1 MDISSWLLYPM
12 LQTDTTCVMI
22 NTLKT
27 EKYCMNITQNKK
39 DLTKTVK
46 VIRIVWCFTIVIAI
60 VFLALGISSLVKA
73 GPFFENESEA
83 LLPKS
88 HDYDVFDNVRV
99 CCAYDDQTRSEN
111 QQCDDR
117 RKQRESSNYCSRRK
131 RCRQIRAKQ
140 RRWQRWRG
148 RIYVLPRLRTKNR
161 KRFRILQAL
170 RCKAIN
176 FCIAYMFKKALLSA
190 FNFSQIGL
198 GV

>member
-1 MDISSWLLYPM
+1 M

-60 VFLALGISSLVKA
+60 VFLTLGISSLVKA

-88 HDYDVFDNVRV
+88 GAIAMTVIGAICAMITMFLTMFGFVAPMMTKLAPKISSVMIDANKENLQTIVRAVSDATKSEQNNADVK
-99 CCAYDDQTRSEN
+99 DD
-111 QQCDDR
+111 DV
-117 RKQRESSNYCSRRK
+117 ESMFCHNCGQKIAKDSVYCK
-131 RCRQIRAKQ
+131 HCGAKQ
-140 RRWQRWRG
+140 
-148 RIYVLPRLRTKNR
+148 
-161 KRFRILQAL
+161 
-170 RCKAIN
+170 
-176 FCIAYMFKKALLSA
+176 
-190 FNFSQIGL
+190 
-198 GV
+198 

>member
-1 MDISSWLLYPM
+1 M

-27 EKYCMNITQNKK
+27 EKYCMNVTQNKK

-88 HDYDVFDNVRV
+88 GAIAMTVIGAI
-99 CCAYDDQTRSEN
+99 CAMITMFLTMFGFVAPMMTKLAPKITGVMLDTNKEN
-111 QQCDDR
+111 FKTVIRTVKEAATTEPSVD
-117 RKQRESSNYCSRRK
+117 ESGEWMYCHACGQKIAKDSVYCK
-131 RCRQIRAKQ
+131 HCGAKQ
-140 RRWQRWRG
+140 
-148 RIYVLPRLRTKNR
+148 
-161 KRFRILQAL
+161 
-170 RCKAIN
+170 
-176 FCIAYMFKKALLSA
+176 
-190 FNFSQIGL
+190 
-198 GV
+198 